1 MKRLELAA
9 RTKLINLCLC
19 HKQSG
24 KEQVQGK
31 VEKINLNLVEILGVS
46 YQKI

>member
-9 RTKLINLCLC
+9 RTKMANLCLC
-19 HKQSG
+19 HKQSR

-31 VEKINLNLVEILGVS
+31 VDK
-46 YQKI
+46 

>member
-9 RTKLINLCLC
+9 RTKLTNLCLC

-31 VEKINLNLVEILGVS
+31 VDK
-46 YQKI
+46 

>member
-1 MKRLELAA
+1 MKTEIKQVMKNYEEKKRLKLAA
-9 RTKLINLCLC
+9 RTKLANLCIC

-31 VEKINLNLVEILGVS
+31 VDK
-46 YQKI
+46 